1 MFETEAEVFAYL
13 DELRQRRAEAQRVEA
28 EILDQ
33 IKSAVRQAGALRI
46 GGEPIN
52 RSKLIE
58 HSGLSRRTA
67 YKILDALPSDQPEP

>member
-52 RSKLIE
+52 
-58 HSGLSRRTA
+58 
-67 YKILDALPSDQPEP
+67 